1 MNVLSKNLILGVL
14 FVSSA
19 AFSSSDARV
28 NVTFEKP
35 ERFTDFKTQANLR
48 FKDREKLMKQLTEL
62 MDKSADKRI
71 DKDQKLNINISNID
85 MAGTFLYGTSDLYR
99 VILEFDR
106 IRLDFSYELLDSD
119 NKIIKQGDVNLTSR
133 SRQPVTRLRNEY
145 KNTQFSH
152 EMPLF
157 DDWLKTL

>member
-19 AFSSSDARV
+19 AFSSGDARV

-35 ERFTDFKTQANLR
+35 EKFTDFKTQANLR
-48 FKDREKLMKQLTEL
+48 AKDRERLMQELTEL
-62 MDKSADKRI
+62 IDRSVDKQFKN
-71 DKDQKLNINISNID
+71 KQKLNINISNID

-106 IRLDFSYELLDSD
+106 VRFDFSYELLDSD
-119 NKIIKQGDVNLTSR
+119 NKVIKQGDVNLTSR